1 MDGEQTSRDLGLDKV
16 LFPKR
21 EIFCFVLF
29 IIKSHSQPQNRC
41 GLLLSLRQPTCAFP
55 YDGVEF
61 GAKKSLGVV
70 EYELH
75 HHRLD
80 SHLHE
85 GRRAAKTC
93 RLDLPGPGGNERSI
107 TRLTAKNHRHT
118 KKLKRQ
124 RVQRQRSELDTQDDD
139 PEKSPEEIRGPD
151 NSQVFGVHV
160 SGGAEGG
167 QVGEVSHE
175 VFQSPVGQ
183 TSRASV
189 FLC

>member
-1 MDGEQTSRDLGLDKV
+1 MRACASSSESSLVDGEQTSRDLGLDKV

-21 EIFCFVLF
+21 EISCFVLF

-41 GLLLSLRQPTCAFP
+41 GLLLSLCQPTCAFP

-93 RLDLPGPGGNERSI
+93 RLDLPGPGGNGRSI
-107 TRLTAKNHRHT
+107 TRLTAKIT
-118 KKLKRQ
+118 GTQ
-124 RVQRQRSELDTQDDD
+124 RNSE
-139 PEKSPEEIRGPD
+139 
-151 NSQVFGVHV
+151 
-160 SGGAEGG
+160 AE
-167 QVGEVSHE
+167 S
-175 VFQSPVGQ
+175 SK
-183 TSRASV
+183 TAI
-189 FLC
+189 